1 MQQGDWGADVN
12 LSVDPEES
20 PGGGCEEVWEKYVF
34 GLTLIDYIFDIFLGY
49 IFIIKYIFVILW
61 TPRFLTITI
70 IRNKWNL

>member
-49 IFIIKYIFVILW
+49 IFIIYFYDFMNTKIL
-61 TPRFLTITI
+61 
-70 IRNKWNL
+70 NQNHY